1 MTPSCPGIFSALGEL
16 LTSLAA
22 EHSSCANCLQAASPA
37 ARDHQRPQPRGH
49 WQVGPRGE
57 KLPLS
62 SECIFRVS
70 LVSKE
75 QGCEAKR
82 NQAPGLPL
90 FLAVHRTGPA
100 SGQQGTRGTSLIP
113 SRQNSGPKQAMMNQR
128 LLSVNAL
135 PMPSFHRQLSG

>member
-16 LTSLAA
+16 LRSLAA
-22 EHSSCANCLQAASPA
+22 VHSSCVNCLQAASPA

-62 SECIFRVS
+62 SAFIFRVS
-70 LVSKE
+70 LVSKKLS
-75 QGCEAKR
+75 CVAKR
-82 NQAPGLPL
+82 SQAPGLPL
-90 FLAVHRTGPA
+90 FLPAHKMGPA
-100 SGQQGTRGTSLIP
+100 PGQKGTQGTSLIP
-113 SRQNSGPKQAMMNQR
+113 TRQNSGPKQAMMDQR

-135 PMPSFHRQLSG
+135 PKPSFHQQLSG